1 MKQPQFLDEAFAHVT
16 KQLLSVFI
24 RKHKDYGK
32 DNILDTGEMGII
44 FRINDK
50 INRLKNLEQNNKE
63 PQNESIDETWVDIAV
78 YAIIALLYRKGWFQ
92 KLNLKK

>member
-1 MKQPQFLDEAFAHVT
+1 MKQPQFLDEAFSNICST
-16 KQLLSVFI
+16 LLTTFI
-24 RKHKDYGK
+24 RKHRDYGK

-63 PQNESIDETWVDIAV
+63 PQNESIEETWVDIAV
-78 YAIIALLYRKGWFQ
+78 YSVIAIMYRKGWFQ
-92 KLNLKK
+92 KLDLKP